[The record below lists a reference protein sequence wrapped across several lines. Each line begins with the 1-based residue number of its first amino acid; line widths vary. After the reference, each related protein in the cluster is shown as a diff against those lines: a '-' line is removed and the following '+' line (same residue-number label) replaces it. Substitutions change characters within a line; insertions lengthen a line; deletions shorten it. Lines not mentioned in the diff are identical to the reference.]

1 MKSCSNPEAL
11 HVVCDICRKAFV
23 NKSSLKRHMKVHNRD
38 QTKETF
44 KCNECGISFSAK
56 HKMKLH
62 NISKHE
68 LSPTPVIGGYNCPI
82 EGCDFTHV
90 KEAFVKAHVTIL
102 HNTKIKLSCSIC
114 PYKCHSRSRL
124 AKHMSSVHIVTS
136 DDLMVMDETP
146 EISDT
151 LTVDTVVS
159 LDLDEIGDMFNL
171 DGNLRDQNI
180 GPLGEIESF
189 LATTGESYEKIVE
202 FNNM

>member
-1 MKSCSNPEAL
+1 M
-11 HVVCDICRKAFV
+11 
-23 NKSSLKRHMKVHNRD
+23 
-38 QTKETF
+38 
-44 KCNECGISFSAK
+44 
-56 HKMKLH
+56 
-62 NISKHE
+62 
-68 LSPTPVIGGYNCPI
+68 
-82 EGCDFTHV
+82 
-90 KEAFVKAHVTIL
+90 
-102 HNTKIKLSCSIC
+102 
-114 PYKCHSRSRL
+114 

-159 LDLDEIGDMFNL
+159 LDLDEIGDLFNL

>member
-1 MKSCSNPEAL
+1 M
-11 HVVCDICRKAFV
+11 
-23 NKSSLKRHMKVHNRD
+23 
-38 QTKETF
+38 
-44 KCNECGISFSAK
+44 
-56 HKMKLH
+56 
-62 NISKHE
+62 
-68 LSPTPVIGGYNCPI
+68 
-82 EGCDFTHV
+82 
-90 KEAFVKAHVTIL
+90 
-102 HNTKIKLSCSIC
+102 
-114 PYKCHSRSRL
+114 

-180 GPLGEIESF
+180 GPLGEIEAF
-189 LATTGESYEKIVE
+189 LAITGESYEKIVE